1 MSTLRVSPGDDA
13 RVEFRKEGSVHRL
26 TVRGQ
31 VLDAR
36 PMLRNLTSGG
46 PPSRR
51 GEDKA
56 PDIELDL
63 AVPIFTGFNGEA
75 IGNAAIKLSRR
86 GGEVRQ
92 LEATGR
98 IGRAGLQIR
107 QAREGEQ
114 RVMRVRSEDA
124 GGFLRFFDLYRRAVG
139 GDLAIDAV
147 IEGERVSGQIAMN
160 EFRVRG
166 EPALRRVL
174 GEQFAQRP
182 QPMQG
187 VEGSSRPTVTRD
199 AGADVAF
206 NRLRA
211 GFIRT
216 PTRITIRDGVIL
228 GNEVG
233 VSAQGS
239 VDYGRDQIDIAGTFV
254 PGYAVNSAL
263 SNVPILGLFLGGG
276 GQVLACSPST
286 SAWAAAPRTPR

>member
-1 MSTLRVSPGDDA
+1 MRLPSALRGRLTLDEDGSLSAATLSTLRVSPGDDA

-124 GGFLRFFDLYRRAVG
+124 GGFLRFFDLYRRAVSA
-139 GDLAIDAV
+139 AIS
-147 IEGERVSGQIAMN
+147 RST
-160 EFRVRG
+160 R
-166 EPALRRVL
+166 
-174 GEQFAQRP
+174 
-182 QPMQG
+182 
-187 VEGSSRPTVTRD
+187 SSR
-199 AGADVAF
+199 A
-206 NRLRA
+206 
-211 GFIRT
+211 
-216 PTRITIRDGVIL
+216 
-228 GNEVG
+228 
-233 VSAQGS
+233 SA
-239 VDYGRDQIDIAGTFV
+239 YPAR
-254 PGYAVNSAL
+254 
-263 SNVPILGLFLGGG
+263 
-276 GQVLACSPST
+276 SP
-286 SAWAAAPRTPR
+286 